1 MIAPEGKVIL
11 IPLLLLLLAGLAIY
25 IFHPIYGIKG
35 FNICLILA
43 TIFSIYFFRDP
54 QRIVPNNKGF
64 LSPADGKIIQ
74 IKYIEDEELGRSVQ
88 ISIFLS
94 IWNVHRQRVPLSAR
108 VIFKKYIPGKF
119 FPAFKHKASEYNE
132 QASVLFETKNG
143 NKFKVRQIAG
153 WVARRIINYMNTHI
167 NVERGQILGF
177 ILFGSRVDIIVPE
190 NFQLNVSLGD
200 IVIGNKT
207 IIGHF

>member
-1 MIAPEGKVIL
+1 MIL
-11 IPLLLLLLAGLAIY
+11 IPLLLLLLAGIAIY

-35 FNICLILA
+35 INIFLILA

-64 LSPADGKIIQ
+64 LSPADGKIVQ
-74 IKYIEDEELGRSVQ
+74 IKYIEDKELGKSTQ

-108 VIFKKYIPGKF
+108 VIFKEYNPGKF
-119 FPAFKHKASEYNE
+119 FPAFKHKASEHNE
-132 QASVLFETKNG
+132 QASVLFETKKG
-143 NKFKVRQIAG
+143 DKFKVRLIAG
-153 WVARRIINYMNTHI
+153 WVARRIINYMNMHI
-167 NVERGQILGF
+167 NVERGLILGF

-190 NFQLNVSLGD
+190 KFQLNVSLWD